1 MALAMLHLETER
13 RLPLCT
19 YSFRTEFPVCMRTI
33 RFSLPTLLLSLWLAT
48 AALGQALETAVPA
61 APPTVFENPSLVKQ
75 YQATITPDELAA
87 QLYLFASDYFEGR
100 ETTTRGQ
107 KLAAHYLASQYR
119 KLGLEPKGT
128 IETDDPYAPE
138 AYFQPFTVF
147 GSRMREAELSVSIQG
162 DVVAMSTYSPDSQD
176 DLSYL
181 LFGTRPSAEGGVV
194 FAGYGISDPA
204 LGYDDYVALADK
216 DISIAG
222 KWLLIFRDE
231 PLESPSKS
239 LLPTADGAPSVWSR
253 SVYQKLRVAYR
264 HAVPKGFL
272 IVGDVGPSGSP
283 IGAAA
288 KNAAAGLEA
297 VGTLSLLEAGN
308 SSRPPAYIIS
318 TELADKILAPSGRSV
333 EEIKRQIDSELAPE
347 VLELPG
353 VTVSS
358 RLDLEPYSATTENVL
373 AFLEG
378 TDPALKDEVIVISS
392 HYDHIGI
399 DPTEEDD
406 QINNGA
412 DDDGSGTVTTLEIAE
427 AFMAAW
433 RDGIGPRRS
442 ILFLHVSGEE
452 KGLLGSEYYADFEPV
467 IPLENT
473 VTNLNIDMIGR
484 YDPTYEGEDPE
495 NYVYIIGS
503 NLISEELHEINV
515 RTNDLTE
522 LGLEL
527 NERFNSK
534 DDPNQFYARSDH
546 WNFGK
551 HGIPFIFFFTGTH
564 DDYHRPG
571 DEADKIDY
579 DRLAQ
584 ISRLIFATAWQVANQ
599 DAPPAVSGT
608 GFH

>member
-1 MALAMLHLETER
+1 MN
-13 RLPLCT
+13 
-19 YSFRTEFPVCMRTI
+19 TI
-33 RFSLPTLLLSLWLAT
+33 RLFVPVLLLSAYFVST
-48 AALGQALETAVPA
+48 TVAQAVETKIPSS
-61 APPTVFENPSLVKQ
+61 PPTVFENPALVQ
-75 YQATITPDELAA
+75 RYQATITPEDLAA
-87 QLYLFASDYFEGR
+87 QLYLFSSDFFEGR
-100 ETTTRGQ
+100 ETTSRGQ

-128 IETDDPYAPE
+128 VTSTDPYAPE

-147 GSRMREAELSVSIQG
+147 GQRMLRATLRVTVQG
-162 DVVAMSTYSPDSQD
+162 DLAATSTFSSDRQD
-176 DLSYL
+176 EDAYL
-181 LFGTRPSAEGGVV
+181 LFGTRPNVEGGVV
-194 FAGYGISDPA
+194 FAAYGISDPA
-204 LGYDDYVALADK
+204 LDYDDYVALEDK
-216 DISIAG
+216 NISIAG

-231 PLESPSKS
+231 PLADESNS
-239 LLPTADGAPSVWSR
+239 LLPTSDGSASVWSR
-253 SVYQKLRVAYR
+253 SVYQKLRAAYR

-272 IVGDVGPSGSP
+272 IVGDVGPRGAVP
-283 IGAAA
+283 IGEAARSAAA
-288 KNAAAGLEA
+288 TLEA
-297 VGTLSLLEAGN
+297 IGSLSLLEAGN
-308 SSRPPAYIIS
+308 TSRPPAYMIS
-318 TELADKILAPSGRSV
+318 TQLANTILGPSGRSV
-333 EEIKRQIDSELAPE
+333 DEIKHQIDEGLSP
-347 VLELPG
+347 VVFELPG
-353 VTVSS
+353 VAVSS
-358 RLDLEPYSATTENVL
+358 TLDLEAYSASTENVL
-373 AFLEG
+373 AFIEG
-378 TDPALKDEVIVISS
+378 SDPALKDEVVIISS

-399 DPTEEDD
+399 DLSEEDD

-427 AFMAAW
+427 AFMKAR

-467 IPLENT
+467 LPLEKT

-484 YDPTYEGEDPE
+484 YDPTYEGRHPE
-495 NYVYIIGS
+495 NYVYVIGS

-515 RTNDLTE
+515 RTNDETD

-571 DEADKIDY
+571 DEAHKIDY
-579 DRLAQ
+579 DRLAR

-599 DAPPAVSGT
+599 DHPPAVSGS
-608 GFH
+608 GFN